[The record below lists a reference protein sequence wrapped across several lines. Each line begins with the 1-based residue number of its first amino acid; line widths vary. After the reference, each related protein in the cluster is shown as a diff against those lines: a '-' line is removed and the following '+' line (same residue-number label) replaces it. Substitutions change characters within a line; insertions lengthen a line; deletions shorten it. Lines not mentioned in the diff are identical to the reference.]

1 MVVSQLLRVAT
12 PVLPAAML
20 MAPMIAILMS
30 GRDLEHPESLDPGQL
45 TAMTE
50 WVLRF
55 ITLGTLG
62 LSLLLIGERSL
73 HRHRGGADMWQ
84 LALLGGFLAYFAGNA
99 LLPGLFGA
107 DPGLPRPYFYVLAV
121 FVALYV
127 RREDGVA
134 HLVDVLKWTLLLFMV
149 ASLIYAPLRP
159 TAALNYYAAELR
171 LPLVPFRF
179 WGFGSSPNTL
189 GPMALV
195 LILMT
200 IVRPFGRRWLTWT
213 SHCVAGLIVLLAQSQ
228 TTWIA
233 TVLIVPALI
242 AYRAGLESGR
252 DLAVRVPAGA
262 VMAATGC
269 VAGLLVLGVGYLAA
283 GGGIE
288 RVVPTNGLT
297 GYSEFLTGRGN
308 IWREALELFHQHPIF
323 GYGLSAWT
331 LDFRTAL
338 SMPYATSAHN
348 QVLQAMSV
356 GGIAGLVGLMAY
368 LTALIGAAWHHGWR
382 SGGLAPALLALML
395 LRSLTETPFEMGTFF
410 VADLAMHATLFA
422 LLVDRQGLGARSG
435 ASLPVRFDWG
445 GVTPASAVNGGP
457 PKVRIH

>member
-12 PVLPAAML
+12 PVLPAVML
-20 MAPMIAILMS
+20 LAPVIAILMS
-30 GRDLEHPESLDPGQL
+30 GRDLEHPETLDPGQL
-45 TAMTE
+45 TATTE

-55 ITLGTLG
+55 MTLGALG

-73 HRHRGGADMWQ
+73 QRDRGGADMWQ

-107 DPGLPRPYFYVLAV
+107 DTGLPRPYFYVLAV
-121 FVALYV
+121 FLALYA

-134 HLVDVLKWTLLLFMV
+134 QIVDVLKWTLLLFMV
-149 ASLIYAPLRP
+149 LSMIYAPFRP
-159 TAALNYYAAELR
+159 NAALNYYAAELR
-171 LPLVPFRF
+171 LPVVPFRF
-179 WGFGSSPNTL
+179 WGLGSSPNTL

-195 LILMT
+195 LILAT

-213 SHCVAGLIVLLAQSQ
+213 SHGVAGLVVLLAQSQ

-233 TVLIVPALI
+233 TALIVPALL
-242 AYRAGLESGR
+242 AYRAALASGR
-252 DLAVRVPAGA
+252 DLTVRVPTGFVLGA
-262 VMAATGC
+262 AGC
-269 VAGLLVLGVGYLAA
+269 VAGLAVLGAAYLLASGGVG
-283 GGGIE
+283 
-288 RVVPTNGLT
+288 RVVPTSGLT

-308 IWREALELFHQHPIF
+308 IWRVALDLFQQHPIF

-356 GGIAGLVGLMAY
+356 GGAMGLVGLLAY
-368 LTALIGAAWHHGWR
+368 LAALIGSAWRHGWR

-395 LRSLTETPFEMGTFF
+395 LRSLTETPFEMGTFL
-410 VADLAMHATLFA
+410 VADLAMQATLFA
-422 LLVDRQGLGARSG
+422 LLVDRKGLGAPSD
-435 ASLPVRFDWG
+435 ASLPVRLDWG
-445 GVTPASAVNGGP
+445 DATSAPAVSAGP